1 MKNDCKAK
9 ALMTSAHNSA
19 FTVAGRLDDQMVS
32 QYRAVIH
39 QSLYTGA
46 SLHTTKT
53 QLQTLF
59 ARSEKALRGYA

>member
-9 ALMTSAHNSA
+9 ALMTSTHNSA

-32 QYRAVIH
+32 QCRAVIH

-53 QLQTLF
+53 QLH
-59 ARSEKALRGYA
+59 